1 MCTNIK
7 TISKVTSGELS
18 ICTNCNVYHLEF
30 NNIYFEFSE
39 AQYKQF
45 KKYLLAIEE
54 VYWENKYVDA
64 KVKRKIPIPS
74 LQSNLV
80 LMFNRQEIKELKS
93 LFCNK
98 EHVYSK
104 YINVDDIDYTLILN

>member
-1 MCTNIK
+1 MCSNIK

-18 ICTNCNVYHLEF
+18 ICTKCNVYHLEF

-45 KKYLLAIEE
+45 KKYLFAIDSE
-54 VYWENKYVDA
+54 YWENKYGDA
-64 KVKRKIPIPS
+64 KVKRKIPVPS

-93 LFCNK
+93 LFSNK
-98 EHVYSK
+98 KQIYNK
-104 YINVDDIDYTLILN
+104 YLNVDDIDYTLILN